1 MATPYGG
8 LMGARGR
15 QKSTVKLLWI
25 LGIIF
30 FMLLGL
36 DTLGVVQKQDWIQS
50 LDAFFIDVIRTPAP
64 TQGIW
69 LKFVLVSTWFAQS
82 KLTTPIALLI
92 AAWWVFQK
100 RTALG
105 VWFFSTILVGE
116 VALKSLKHL
125 VARPRPFTN
134 GEVCLAHGFSFPSG
148 HALAAALF
156 YGLFAFLLCSSR
168 ASLGAKV
175 GGFVLLFLWI
185 FFMMYDRVYLGVH
198 YPTDVLG
205 GFCMGLGFVCC
216 SMGFYLGCL
225 KRP

>member
-8 LMGARGR
+8 LMDAKNGQNSA
-15 QKSTVKLLWI
+15 VKLLWM
-25 LGIIF
+25 LGAF
-30 FMLLGL
+30 FFVLLGL
-36 DTLGVVQKQDWIQS
+36 DALGVVQKQEWVQG
-50 LDAFFIDVIRTPAP
+50 LDAFFIDLIRNPAP

-105 VWFFSTILVGE
+105 VWFFSTVFVGE
-116 VALKSLKHL
+116 VALKGLKQL
-125 VARPRPFTN
+125 VARPRPATN
-134 GEVCLAHGFSFPSG
+134 GELYLAHGFSFPSG

-156 YGLFAFLLCSSR
+156 YGLLALLLCFSR
-168 ASLGAKV
+168 ASVGAKV
-175 GGFVLLFLWI
+175 GGFALLFFWI
-185 FFMMYDRVYLGVH
+185 FLMMYDRVYLGVH

-205 GFCMGLGFVCC
+205 GFLMGMGFVCC
-216 SMGFYLGCL
+216 SMGFYLGYL
-225 KRP
+225 KRT